1 MSPDVPAPPPLDADA
16 VRHVAKL
23 SRLALDEAEIA
34 AMRDELSA
42 ILDHIDRIRTLDTD
56 GVEPLDHPTELV
68 DRLRDDAV
76 GDVLST
82 KAVLANAATTEGPY
96 LSVPKVLGDEGG

>member
-1 MSPDVPAPPPLDADA
+1 MSPDESAPPPLDADA

-23 SRLALDEAEIA
+23 SRLALDDAEIA
-34 AMRDELSA
+34 AMRDELAA

-68 DRLRDDAV
+68 DRLRDDVA
-76 GDVLST
+76 GDVLAT
-82 KAVLANAATTEGPY
+82 KTVLANAATTEGPY
-96 LSVPKVLGDEGG
+96 LSVPKILGDEGG